1 MTPSKRPSTQRRIA
15 CARSSKDSSS
25 GRRHEARRLTEAP
38 ALTLGAAAVFV
49 AIAAVAA
56 WASSWRAWLA
66 SAAVVVTAP
75 FAWYHAIGPT
85 DVTVSKAAFV
95 GAAIGIALR
104 LSRSAELRS
113 RAFAALKSNRA
124 LVPLAAFAVWAAIS
138 AAWSVSPLDSARDAL
153 KWIWYAGA
161 YALTIVS
168 LEEPGDAMRVLTA
181 MFVTGAVAG
190 IDGLWQSVTS
200 PPAGFVAPNG
210 EVVGRIA
217 ATLEG
222 PNQFGAYLET
232 VIAPLVA
239 VLAFVRLSWGA
250 ALAGG
255 LLLGLLASDL
265 LLTYSRGALLACS
278 AALLFIVIAAFIVR
292 GRIAGPTKQALAV
305 AFLSAAAVVVPVA
318 ASTIGASGWQ
328 HEFTALGGGTAP
340 SEQRRVQLW
349 TCAFEVFARRPLLGV
364 GAAGFADAKQECGS
378 TLAGP
383 EHFNANEWY
392 LETAADLGVV
402 GVILLVAFIAALLYA
417 WRDERLWT
425 SAVSIGAF
433 ATVIAFVV
441 HGFVDDVLTYPKAS
455 LTFFVI
461 AALLPSRPWDFR
473 RAK

>member
-1 MTPSKRPSTQRRIA
+1 
-15 CARSSKDSSS
+15 
-25 GRRHEARRLTEAP
+25 LTDAP

-49 AIAAVAA
+49 LIAVVTA
-56 WASSWRAWLA
+56 WASSWRACLA
-66 SAAVVVTAP
+66 PAAVVVTAP

-95 GAAIGIALR
+95 GAVIGIALR
-104 LSRSAELRS
+104 LTRSAELRS
-113 RAFAALKSNRA
+113 RAFAALKSSRA
-124 LVPLAAFAVWAAIS
+124 LLPLAAFALWAAIS

-161 YALTIVS
+161 YALTVVA
-168 LEEPGDAMRVLTA
+168 LEEPGDAMSVLTA
-181 MFVTGAVAG
+181 MFITAAVAG

-232 VIAPLVA
+232 IIAPLVA
-239 VLAFVRLSWGA
+239 VLAFVRLSRGV

-255 LLLGLLASDL
+255 LLLGLLVSDL

-278 AALLFIVIAAFIVR
+278 AALLFIIIAAFIVR
-292 GRIAGPTKQALAV
+292 GRIAGDAEGRTKLGNDVVGRAKLGSTTKQGLLI
-305 AFLSAAAVVVPVA
+305 AFLSASAVIVVVTV
-318 ASTIGASGWQ
+318 SSIGASGWQ

-364 GAAGFADAKQECGS
+364 GAAGFADAKQECGP

-417 WRDERLWT
+417 WRDDRLWA
-425 SAVSIGAF
+425 SAVAIGAF
-433 ATVIAFVV
+433 ATVIAFVF

-455 LTFFVI
+455 LSFFVV

-473 RAK
+473 GRRNGEDARPAS

>member
-1 MTPSKRPSTQRRIA
+1 M
-15 CARSSKDSSS
+15 
-25 GRRHEARRLTEAP
+25 TEAP

-49 AIAAVAA
+49 AIAVVTA

-66 SAAVVVTAP
+66 PAAVVVTAP

-95 GAAIGIALR
+95 GAVVGIVLR

-113 RAFAALKSNRA
+113 RAIAALKSNRA
-124 LVPLAAFAVWAAIS
+124 LLPLAAFALWAAVS
-138 AAWSVSPLDSARDAL
+138 SMWSVSPLDSARDAL

-161 YALTIVS
+161 YALTVVS
-168 LEEPGDAMRVLTA
+168 LEEPGDGMRVLIA
-181 MFVTGAVAG
+181 MFATGAVAG
-190 IDGLWQSVTS
+190 IDGLWQGVTS

-239 VLAFVRLSWGA
+239 VLAFVRVSWGV

-278 AALLFIVIAAFIVR
+278 AALLFIIIAAFIVR
-292 GRIAGPTKQALAV
+292 GRIAGMVPGRAELGATTRQVLAI
-305 AFLSAAAVVVPVA
+305 AFLSASAVVVPVA
-318 ASTIGASGWQ
+318 ASSIGTSGWQ
-328 HEFTALGGGTAP
+328 HEFAALGGDTAP

-364 GAAGFADAKQECGS
+364 GAAGFADAKQECGP

-402 GVILLVAFIAALLYA
+402 GVALLVAFIAALLYA

-433 ATVIAFVV
+433 ATVIAFVF

-461 AALLPSRPWDFR
+461 AALLPSRPWNFT
-473 RAK
+473 RANGRGL

>member
-1 MTPSKRPSTQRRIA
+1 MT
-15 CARSSKDSSS
+15 D
-25 GRRHEARRLTEAP
+25 AP
-38 ALTLGAAAVFV
+38 ALTIGAAAVFV
-49 AIAAVAA
+49 AISVVAA

-66 SAAVVVTAP
+66 PAAVVVTAP

-85 DVTVSKAAFV
+85 DITVSKAALV
-95 GAAIGIALR
+95 GAVIGIALR

-113 RAFAALKSNRA
+113 HASAALKSNRA
-124 LVPLAAFAVWAAIS
+124 LLPLAAFALWAAVS
-138 AAWSVSPLDSARDAL
+138 AVWSISPLDSTRDAL

-161 YALTIVS
+161 YALTVVS
-168 LEEPGDAMRVLTA
+168 IEEPGDAMRVLTA
-181 MFVTGAVAG
+181 MFVTGAAAG

-217 ATLEG
+217 AMLEG

-232 VIAPLVA
+232 VITPLVA
-239 VLAFVRLSWGA
+239 VLAFVRVSWGV

-278 AALLFIVIAAFIVR
+278 AALVFIIIAAIIVR
-292 GRIAGPTKQALAV
+292 GRTAGDRIDPHVDSNAGSDVVGRAKLGTPTRHARAI
-305 AFLSAAAVVVPVA
+305 AFLSALAVIVPVA
-318 ASTIGASGWQ
+318 ASSIGASGWQ

-364 GAAGFADAKQECGS
+364 GAAGFADAKQECGP

-402 GVILLVAFIAALLYA
+402 GVVLLVAFIAALLYA
-417 WRDERLWT
+417 WRDNRLWT

-433 ATVIAFVV
+433 ATVIAFVF

-455 LTFFVI
+455 LTFFVV
-461 AALLPSRPWDFR
+461 AALLPSRPWNFG
-473 RAK
+473 RANGKGL